1 MKDFKEKKDISRS
14 DLADQDMEYNEN
26 TQFHALKVM
35 DMEEEDRPRE
45 RALKYGCGV
54 LSLADLWAIILRTGM
69 PGHPITQLCR
79 DLMRHCD
86 NRLFTLERMER
97 QKLLEINGFGNAK
110 MLQVEAVLELI
121 RRYNMEKLPSEMQIK
136 SSKDLYDL
144 MRYKIGNLP
153 HEEIWVVFMNRKNVV
168 ISDMKITS
176 GSAVCSV
183 FDLKKIIKEA
193 LLFKAES
200 IAMCHNHPS
209 GNLTP
214 SPQDDQITRKLHEA
228 CKFMELNFLD
238 HLIIT
243 AAGFYSY
250 SDNSKI

>member
-1 MKDFKEKKDISRS
+1 MKDFKEDKERLDTDSAEEVRNYE
-14 DLADQDMEYNEN
+14 DVVHLQPM
-26 TQFHALKVM
+26 KVM

-45 RALKYGCGV
+45 RALKHGCGV
-54 LSLADLWAIILRTGM
+54 LSVADLWAIILRTGM

-97 QKLLEINGFGNAK
+97 QKLLEVNGFGNAK
-110 MLQVEAVLELI
+110 VLQVEAVMELI
-121 RRYNMEKLPSEMQIK
+121 RRYNREKLPEEIQIR
-136 SSKDLYDL
+136 SSKDIYDL

-153 HEEIWVVFMNRKNVV
+153 HEEIWVIYMNRKNVV
-168 ISDMKITS
+168 ITDMKITS

-193 LLFKAES
+193 LLYKAES

-214 SPQDDQITRKLHEA
+214 SPQDDQITRKLQEA

-238 HLIIT
+238 HVIVT
-243 AAGFYSY
+243 ADGYYSY
-250 SDNSKI
+250 RDNARI